1 MTPGQA
7 RIALLSFLLVTTG
20 VVVNALF
27 LQSGPAV
34 ATKAPTARPTAGPP
48 ADRGRRSSAATR
60 VERPKPVPSEAAA
73 KEQTLRIARFAP
85 DTAMLDAPLP
95 APQADAGI
103 ETVRAIQR
111 ELKARGYGPLAGDG
125 VMGMAT
131 RAGIM
136 AFEHDHGLGLTG
148 EASEELLK
156 RILLGA
162 PPDTV
167 PAGAAKI
174 RSVQAEQVIRAAQQR
189 LAALGYRIARVD
201 GWLGEDTVKAI
212 REFEMDKGLVPKGR
226 ISAELMARLGEAAE
240 RKPAGR

>member
-20 VVVNALF
+20 VAVNALF
-27 LQSGPAV
+27 LQSRPAI
-34 ATKAPTARPTAGPP
+34 ATKAPTARTTASPP
-48 ADRGRRSSAATR
+48 ADRGRRSSEATR
-60 VERPKPVPSEAAA
+60 ADRSKPAPSEAAA

-85 DTAMLDAPLP
+85 DTAMLDAPLSV
-95 APQADAGI
+95 PQAEAGI

-125 VMGMAT
+125 VMGIAT

-174 RSVQAEQVIRAAQQR
+174 RSVQAEQVIRAVQQR
-189 LAALGYRIARVD
+189 LAALGYRIARAD

-226 ISAELMARLGEAAE
+226 ISAELMARLGETAE
-240 RKPAGR
+240 RKPASR